1 MVVDEERVVVGRIVK
16 PHGIR
21 GEVVVV
27 PMSDRPGRFE
37 PGVELSAAA
46 RSFTIVSSRPHQGR
60 LLIRFAG
67 VEDRTAA
74 ERLRGT
80 ELEAETAADPGD
92 TELYLAGDLVGTSV
106 IDEDGGDLGVVS
118 ALIELPEAA
127 GYDLLEVTRRDGGTW
142 LLPASSDL
150 VEVVADDGAE
160 RLVVVDP
167 PEGLIEGE
175 PEVVPPE
182 GG

>member
-1 MVVDEERVVVGRIVK
+1 M
-16 PHGIR
+16 
-21 GEVVVV
+21 
-27 PMSDRPGRFE
+27 
-37 PGVELSAAA
+37 
-46 RSFTIVSSRPHQGR
+46 
-60 LLIRFAG
+60 
-67 VEDRTAA
+67 
-74 ERLRGT
+74 
-80 ELEAETAADPGD
+80 
-92 TELYLAGDLVGTSV
+92 SV

-142 LLPASSDL
+142 LLPASPDL